1 MALVAAAALKVG
13 IITAAAAAAAIVA
26 VAVHLL
32 GSQLVGVAEAVL
44 IIMELISQ
52 TLPDLI

>member
-1 MALVAAAALKVG
+1 MVAVHKVG
-13 IITAAAAAAAIVA
+13 IITAAAAAAAIVVA
-26 VAVHLL
+26 VVHLL
-32 GSQLVGVAEAVL
+32 GSQLVGVAEAGL